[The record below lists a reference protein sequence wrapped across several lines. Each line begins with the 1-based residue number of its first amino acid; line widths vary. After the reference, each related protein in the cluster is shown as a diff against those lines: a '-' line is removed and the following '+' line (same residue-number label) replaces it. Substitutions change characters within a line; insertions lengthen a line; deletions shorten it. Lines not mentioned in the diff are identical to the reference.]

1 MNTLKRSIKETVLR
15 LIILLFGLTVAHFGV
30 TLFLLADIGS
40 DPFNVLVQGI
50 FRTLSGFWSFSLL
63 THGNV
68 HIVMCFI
75 IIIALLFIDRSYI
88 KIGTLVC
95 MLCGGPIIDFFTWI
109 LNPLGIGGTAL
120 WVKILCNIAGC
131 VILAIGMGLVIKT
144 DAGTGPN
151 DLVAVVISD
160 KSHKKFGVIRI
171 ITDLLFILIG
181 WLLGGSVGIGTVIC
195 AFLVGPVAD
204 IMMKFEKP
212 LVDKIIGVFINK

>member
-1 MNTLKRSIKETVLR
+1 MKCSIKETVLR

-109 LNPLGIGGTAL
+109 LNPLGIGGAAL

-144 DAGTGPN
+144 DAGP
-151 DLVAVVISD
+151 IS
-160 KSHKKFGVIRI
+160 GLLERI
-171 ITDLLFILIG
+171 P
-181 WLLGGSVGIGTVIC
+181 GG
-195 AFLVGPVAD
+195 
-204 IMMKFEKP
+204 
-212 LVDKIIGVFINK
+212 